1 MERVKSRADTIDF
14 KTLGKATTSTLKTEV
29 QKGATTLQVSDASEF
44 EDAGSA
50 AITDES
56 GSSVISWTGKDGNAL
71 TGVKGVTRVFGT
83 ATVVTVKDDLQVIK
97 GIGPFIEEKLNA
109 LGITTYRQIAN
120 MDSKLETQVNEAIEF
135 FPGRVKRDQWANQ
148 AKILLGEDIKLDEK
162 ALQQAEEL
170 ERISKKAESIDFATL
185 GVATLDEKDD
195 LQTIKGVGP
204 FIEEKLNALG
214 IYTFEQVGNMT
225 PEIEE
230 QVNKA
235 IEFFPGR
242 VKRDEWAKQARELH
256 SNKK

>member
-1 MERVKSRADTIDF
+1 M
-14 KTLGKATTSTLKTEV
+14 
-29 QKGATTLQVSDASEF
+29 QVSDASKF

-195 LQTIKGVGP
+195 LQIIKGIGP

-225 PEIEE
+225 PDIET